1 LKTGDIV
8 NINTFKNR
16 YSAVKHWIDYI
27 HTPSAHG
34 QLVKYI
40 RMQEREARLDEAIE
54 GLNKYLKTL
63 GLPQFRSDKDQ
74 IQKLAEPL
82 EVERRI
88 LLVLDRQETYG
99 NIVRAAYPD
108 LMKTLHEKTVLTD
121 TTSQQQE
128 LKQTIQ
134 TPPADVSREVI
145 VDNDKSLHCIFCP
158 ECDPHPGD
166 KIIAKSGKEGI
177 KIHTMQCKA
186 LKTLSYASLLE
197 AHRKA
202 DVLST
207 TYTIHTQLKFSQNKM
222 TIVDIIALF
231 SAFSIPIFKF
241 ELEKAE
247 DNRMVVKIAGE
258 VSNPAKL

>member
-1 LKTGDIV
+1 V

-34 QLVKYI
+34 QLVKHI

-54 GLNKYLKTL
+54 GLNGYLKTF
-63 GLPQFRSDKDQ
+63 GLPQFRSDKDK
-74 IQKLAEPL
+74 IQKLGDPL

-88 LLVLDRQETYG
+88 LLVLDRQDTYG
-99 NIVRAAYPD
+99 NIVRTAYPN
-108 LMKTLHEKTVLTD
+108 LMKTLHEKTALTD
-121 TTSQQQE
+121 TDTQQQA
-128 LKQTIQ
+128 LRPT
-134 TPPADVSREVI
+134 TSPLSTDVSMEVI
-145 VDNDKSLHCIFCP
+145 VDNDKSLYCIFCP
-158 ECDPHPGD
+158 ECNPHPGN

-186 LKTLSYASLLE
+186 VKTLSYAALLE

-202 DVLST
+202 DALST
-207 TYTIHTQLKFSQNKM
+207 TYTIHTQLKFSQDKM

-247 DNRMVVKIAGE
+247 DNHMIVQIAGE